1 MRKRILFRSLSM
13 TSKLII
19 ANVAVFILALIL
31 SIFVKNSLDFLA
43 LKPSDFVRGINLWTV
58 VTSMFMHA
66 GIMHLFFNMF
76 SLWFVGR
83 FAETIIGRRR
93 LLYFYMISG
102 IFAGIV
108 FALLS
113 GLFGTGIGEKIF
125 GNLDI
130 AGVGASGAIFGL
142 IGLIAVLTPKNR
154 VYLIAGPLIAI
165 VLQATAEAI
174 FPDNVV
180 LTLLSLVVTIYIFIS
195 IFSLFSFNQRT
206 MKIALPLEM
215 QFWLLP
221 IIAIVP
227 LVIIGLFV
235 PLPIGNTAHFGGLI
249 AGIVYGLYLRNK
261 CRKKIKLL
269 NHYLIR
275 Q

>member
-261 CRKKIKLL
+261 YRKKIKLL

>member
-1 MRKRILFRSLSM
+1 M

-19 ANVAVFILALIL
+19 SNVAVFILASIL
-31 SIFVKNSLDFLA
+31 SIFIKNSLDFLA
-43 LKPSDFVRGINLWTV
+43 LKPADFIHGINVWTI

-66 GIMHLFFNMF
+66 GVMHLFFNMF

-83 FAETIIGRRR
+83 FAETIIGRKR
-93 LLYFYMISG
+93 LLYFYLISG
-102 IFAGIV
+102 LFAGIV

-113 GLFGTGIGEKIF
+113 GLFGNAGIGERIF
-125 GNLDI
+125 GNPDI

-142 IGLIAVLTPKNR
+142 IGLIAVLTPRNK

-165 VLQATAEAI
+165 VLQATAESV
-174 FPDNVV
+174 FPNSTV
-180 LTLLSLVVTIYIFIS
+180 LTLLSLIVTIYIFIS
-195 IFSLFSFNQRT
+195 IFSLFSFNQRR

-215 QFWLLP
+215 PFWLLP

-227 LVIIGLFV
+227 LVVVGLFV
-235 PLPIGNTAHFGGLI
+235 PLPIGNTAHLGGLI
-249 AGIVYGLYLRNK
+249 AGIVYGLYLRK
-261 CRKKIKLL
+261 KYQKKIKLL
-269 NHYLIR
+269 NNYLIR